1 MSRRVISL
9 SIDTAVILAAGLG
22 RRLHPLTLV
31 IPKSMLP
38 IADKPILEY
47 IIEWLRK
54 NGITDVIIC
63 TGYLSNMIEGYF
75 SDGSKIGVNV
85 RYAKADRLL
94 GTAGQLK
101 YAESLLNTDRFLC
114 VYGDALYN
122 FDLKGM
128 FYRHENSNSIATI
141 ALVPYRV
148 RLPYGFICID
158 DECMVTS
165 WDEKPTIKGL
175 INIGCYIMEK
185 EFLSLIPDTPTH
197 MNTVFIDAI
206 NKGRRISAYV
216 VDEDAFKDIGDKRS
230 YMKVYREYMEMLG
243 YDKI

>member
-1 MSRRVISL
+1 MSL

-47 IIEWLRK
+47 TIEWLRK
-54 NGITDVIIC
+54 NGVTDVIIC
-63 TGYLSNMIEGYF
+63 TGYLSSMIEGYF
-75 SDGSKIGVNV
+75 GDGSNLGVNV

-101 YAESLLNTDRFLC
+101 HAESLLNVDRFLC
-114 VYGDALYN
+114 VYGDAIYN

-128 FYRHENSNSIATI
+128 VDRHEDSNSIATI
-141 ALVPYRV
+141 ALIPYRV

-158 DECMVTS
+158 DEYMVTS

-185 EFLSLIPDTPTH
+185 EFLSLIPNTPTH
-197 MNTVFIDAI
+197 MNTVFINAI
-206 NKGRRISAYV
+206 SNGRRISAYV

-230 YMKVYREYMEMLG
+230 YMKVYREYLEMLG

>member
-1 MSRRVISL
+1 VISL

-31 IPKSMLP
+31 IPKPMLP

-47 IIEWLRK
+47 TIEWLKK
-54 NGITDVIIC
+54 NGVTDIIIC
-63 TGYLSNMIEGYF
+63 TGYLGSMIENYF
-75 SDGSKIGVNV
+75 SDGSNLGVNV

-101 YAESLLNTDRFLC
+101 HAESLLNVDRFLC
-114 VYGDALYN
+114 VYGDAIYN

-128 FYRHENSNSIATI
+128 VDRHKESNSIATI
-141 ALVPYRV
+141 ALIPYRV
-148 RLPYGFICID
+148 RLSYGFIYID
-158 DECMVTS
+158 DEYMVTS

-175 INIGCYIMEK
+175 INIGCYMMEK
-185 EFLSLIPDTPTH
+185 EFLSLIPNTPTH
-197 MNTVFIDAI
+197 MNTVFMDAI
-206 NKGRRISAYV
+206 SKGRRISAYV
-216 VDEDAFKDIGDKRS
+216 VDEYAFNDIGDKRS
-230 YMKVYREYMEMLG
+230 YMKVYRKYLEMLG